1 MFSKAKVQKMKN
13 EFFLKKEKNCKGKRI
28 TKLLTCQQALNGQDL
43 YARQKGKVY
52 ISTLYNFI

>member
-1 MFSKAKVQKMKN
+1 MKN
-13 EFFLKKEKNCKGKRI
+13 ELKKKKEKNCKEKRI

-52 ISTLYNFI
+52 RRNYTIGP